1 MTKKTTIDVL
11 EVAKFAQ
18 QATTWWNTEGP
29 LKTLHDIN
37 PARIEFIRKFTTLT
51 QQSVLDVGC
60 GGGILSEGLAK
71 RGAIVTGLDVEPEAI
86 AAATGHALNIF
97 LLWGLLF
104 VAAVLGDTVNYWI
117 GHYIG
122 PRAFS
127 GNSRFLKKEYLDKTQ
142 AFYDKHGG
150 KTILLARFIP
160 IIRTFAPFVAG
171 IGRMRYGYFITYNI
185 VGGILWTTLMTFMG
199 YFFGNLEIV
208 RNNFSLVVIAI
219 IFISILPGIVE
230 FFKGRKAS
238 PQAAPE

>member
-1 MTKKTTIDVL
+1 MNYIKLIIDLFLHLDKHLADAIAFFGNWTYLALFFVIFMETGFVVTPFL
-11 EVAKFAQ
+11 PGDSLLFA
-18 QATTWWNTEGP
+18 AG
-29 LKTLHDIN
+29 
-37 PARIEFIRKFTTLT
+37 
-51 QQSVLDVGC
+51 
-60 GGGILSEGLAK
+60 
-71 RGAIVTGLDVEPEAI
+71 AI

-97 LLWGLLF
+97 VLWGLLCL
-104 VAAVLGDTVNYWI
+104 AAILGDTANYWI
-117 GHYIG
+117 GHFIG

-127 GNSRFLKKEYLDKTQ
+127 GNSRFLKKEYLDRTQ

-185 VGGILWTTLMTFMG
+185 VGGILWTTLMTFTG
-199 YFFGNLEIV
+199 YFFGNLDIV

-230 FFKGRKAS
+230 FIKSRKDS
-238 PQAAPE
+238 PQAASE